1 MYVVHPTPW
10 ATSTKQSHPVTIILF
25 KRLQSATSIVASYR
39 LSSPRVILK
48 TIHSLH
54 QGTM

>member
-10 ATSTKQSHPVTIILF
+10 ATSTKQLHPVTIILF
-25 KRLQSATSIVASYR
+25 KRLQSATNIVSSYR
-39 LSSPRVILK
+39 LSSLRVIYK
-48 TIHSLH
+48 TIHPLH